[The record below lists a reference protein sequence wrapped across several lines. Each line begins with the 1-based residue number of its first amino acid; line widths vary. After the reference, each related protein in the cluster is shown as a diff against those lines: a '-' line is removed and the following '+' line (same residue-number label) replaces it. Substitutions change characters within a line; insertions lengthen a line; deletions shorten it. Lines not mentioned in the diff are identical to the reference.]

1 MPGLVIQAV
10 LVGGGYAT
18 GRELVE
24 FFLQAGPA
32 TGFVGFALTAALFSV
47 GSMIAF
53 ELARRF
59 RAFDYRSF
67 CRIYLGRFWWLFEI
81 GYALS
86 LLLVLSVVS
95 AAASRL
101 LAETIGTPPAANS
114 LAFIAVVAF
123 MVAFG
128 SHIIERVISLW
139 SLLFYATYGLILV
152 FVLLQFGDR
161 LETAVGS
168 APVDLA
174 NAVVNG
180 LSYTGYNIPLLPIL
194 IFVARSFETRRE
206 ALIAGAITGPLV
218 LAPGLAFLLA
228 LAAFYPAIN
237 ASPLPVMTV
246 LAAIGA
252 PALRILVEAV
262 ILGALVKTGIGL
274 LHGLN
279 ERIAVAGEEVGR
291 PLPRWV
297 RPAIAAAALLFAA
310 YLASAFGLVTLIA
323 QGYRFISAYFLA
335 VFVAPLLTIGGWRL
349 WRGDGADA

>member
-1 MPGLVIQAV
+1 M
-10 LVGGGYAT
+10 GGGYAT

-32 TGFVGFALTAALFSV
+32 TGFLGFALTAALFSI
-47 GSMIAF
+47 GAMISF

-101 LAETIGTPPAANS
+101 LADTIGTHAVANTF
-114 LAFIAVVAF
+114 AFIAVVAF
-123 MVAFG
+123 AVAFG
-128 SHIIERVISLW
+128 SHVIERIISIW
-139 SLLFYATYGLILV
+139 SLLFYATYGLIMLC
-152 FVLLQFGDR
+152 VLLFFGDQ
-161 LETAVGS
+161 LATAIGSTSIDVG
-168 APVDLA
+168 
-174 NAVVNG
+174 NAVING

-194 IFVARSFETRRE
+194 IFVARSFETPRE

-228 LAAFYPAIN
+228 LSAFYPSIN
-237 ASPLPVMTV
+237 GSALPVMTV
-246 LAAIGA
+246 LDAIDI
-252 PALRILVEAV
+252 PALAILVQVV
-262 ILGALVKTGIGL
+262 ILGALLKTGIGL

-279 ERIAVAGEEVGR
+279 ERIAVATDEGGR
-291 PLPRWV
+291 RLPRWV
-297 RPAIAAAALLFAA
+297 RPAIAALLLVFAA
-310 YLASAFGLVTLIA
+310 FLANAFGLVALIA
-323 QGYRFISAYFLA
+323 QGYRFISVYFLI
-335 VFVAPLLTIGGWRL
+335 VFVGPLLTIGAWRL
-349 WRGDGADA
+349 LRGDRAA